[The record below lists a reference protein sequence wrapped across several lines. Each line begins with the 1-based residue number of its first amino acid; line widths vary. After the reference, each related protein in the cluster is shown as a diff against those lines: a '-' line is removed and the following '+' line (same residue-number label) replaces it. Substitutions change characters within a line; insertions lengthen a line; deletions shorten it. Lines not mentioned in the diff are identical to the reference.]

1 VLLHEI
7 TAAAEHAVQQAR
19 IHPQAGA
26 AAVRAELARLD
37 GLRRRVESLRR
48 YPPGGGRLPMERQE
62 RTWTTLAET
71 AFERRVAAS
80 IATLEIDPGARG
92 PGRARRP

>member
-1 VLLHEI
+1 
-7 TAAAEHAVQQAR
+7 
-19 IHPQAGA
+19 
-26 AAVRAELARLD
+26 
-37 GLRRRVESLRR
+37 
-48 YPPGGGRLPMERQE
+48 MERQE